1 MPRDSLTAL
10 LLGTVAPSCSR
21 GCTSSVCETLLLRY
35 LRGWKVRLQ
44 GLELRAVVEWELWR
58 ADVRRGTAA
67 QV

>member
-1 MPRDSLTAL
+1 
-10 LLGTVAPSCSR
+10 
-21 GCTSSVCETLLLRY
+21 VCETLLLR
-35 LRGWKVRLQ
+35 LEAHGLANRPTVLEKVRLQ